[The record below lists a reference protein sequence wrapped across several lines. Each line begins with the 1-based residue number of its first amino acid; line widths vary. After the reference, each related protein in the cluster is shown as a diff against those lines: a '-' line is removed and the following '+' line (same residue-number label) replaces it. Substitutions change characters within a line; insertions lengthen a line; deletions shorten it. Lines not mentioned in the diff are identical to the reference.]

1 MSLEAQ
7 NISISFGG
15 LKVLTDVS
23 VQVRPGII
31 TGLVG
36 PNGAGKTTLFNC
48 LTGVAHPQQ
57 GVVRLDGEDI
67 SELPLYQRIRL
78 GVSRSFQ
85 TPRLDLDASVLDAVM
100 MGFYSRNK
108 PSLPS
113 SFASLPARR
122 KREKELGAQ
131 AERLIAQFE
140 LTSDPHQRSGA
151 LSLGRL
157 RLLEVARALASSPK
171 YLLLDEPAA
180 GIDEHDRALLAR
192 AIRGAANHQIGI
204 LLVEH
209 NVGFVAELSNHM
221 VALVRGE
228 VVATGKPHDVV
239 RDEQVVTAYLG
250 GHRVAA

>member
-1 MSLEAQ
+1 
-7 NISISFGG
+7 
-15 LKVLTDVS
+15 
-23 VQVRPGII
+23 
-31 TGLVG
+31 
-36 PNGAGKTTLFNC
+36 
-48 LTGVAHPQQ
+48 
-57 GVVRLDGEDI
+57 
-67 SELPLYQRIRL
+67 
-78 GVSRSFQ
+78 VSRSFQ

-108 PSLPS
+108 PSLAG
-113 SFASLPARR
+113 SFVSLPARQ
-122 KREKELGAQ
+122 KRDKELRTQ

-140 LTSDPHQRSGA
+140 LTSDPYQRSGA

-192 AIRGAANHQIGI
+192 AIRGAAESQIGV

-209 NVGFVAELSNHM
+209 NVGFVAELSHHM

-228 VVATGKPHDVV
+228 VVASGKPQDVV

>member
-7 NISISFGG
+7 NISIGFGG
-15 LKVLTDVS
+15 LQVLTHVS
-23 VQVRPGII
+23 ISLQPSVI

-48 LTGVAHPQQ
+48 LTGVAQPQQ
-57 GVVRLDGEDI
+57 GVVLLEGQDVSDF
-67 SELPLYQRIRL
+67 PLHQRIQL
-78 GVSRSFQ
+78 GISRTFQ
-85 TPRLDLDASVLDAVM
+85 TPRLDLDASVVDSVM
-100 MGFYSRNK
+100 MGFYSHNK
-108 PSLPS
+108 PSLLG
-113 SFASLPARR
+113 SFVSLPARR
-122 KREKELGAQ
+122 KREKILRDQ
-131 AERLIAQFE
+131 AERLIAEFE
-140 LTSDPHQRSGA
+140 LTQDPYQRSGA

-180 GIDEHDRALLAR
+180 GIDEHDRELLAR
-192 AIRGAANHQIGI
+192 AIRGAAAAGIGV

-209 NVGFVAELSNHM
+209 NVGFVADLSHHM

-228 VVATGKPHDVV
+228 IVAAGKPQDVV

>member
-7 NISISFGG
+7 HISIAFGG
-15 LKVLTDVS
+15 LKVLADVS
-23 VQVRPGII
+23 LPVPPGLI

-48 LTGVAHPQQ
+48 LTGVARPQK
-57 GVVRLDGEDI
+57 GTVRLDSRDI
-67 SELPLYQRIRL
+67 SRLPLHQRFQL
-78 GVSRSFQ
+78 GISRTFQ

-100 MGFYSRNK
+100 IGFYGQNK
-108 PSLPS
+108 PTLQGCFVSLPG
-113 SFASLPARR
+113 RR
-122 KREKELGAQ
+122 KLEKKLRAQ
-131 AERLIAQFE
+131 AEMLIAQLE
-140 LTSDPHQRSGA
+140 LTADPHQKSGA

-157 RLLEVARALASSPK
+157 RLLEVARALASNPK

-192 AIRGAANHQIGI
+192 AIRSAADRQIGV

-209 NVGFVAELSNHM
+209 NVGFVAELSDHM

-228 VVATGKPHDVV
+228 IVASGNPRDVV
-239 RDEQVVTAYLG
+239 RDQQVVTAYLG

>member
-1 MSLEAQ
+1 MSFDAQ
-7 NISISFGG
+7 NISIAFGG
-15 LKVLTDVS
+15 LKVLKDVS
-23 VQVRPGII
+23 VAVRPGVI

-48 LTGVAHPQQ
+48 LTGVARPQE
-57 GVVRLDGEDI
+57 GLVRIEGQDI
-67 SELPLYQRIRL
+67 SSYPLYQRIQL

-108 PSLPS
+108 PSLLGG
-113 SFASLPARR
+113 FVSLPARQVR
-122 KREKELGAQ
+122 DSELRAQ

-140 LTSDPHQRSGA
+140 LTADPYQRSGA

-180 GIDEHDRALLAR
+180 GIDEHDRMLLAR
-192 AIRGAANHQIGI
+192 AIRHAAADQIGV

-209 NVGFVAELSNHM
+209 NVGFVAELSHHM
-221 VALVRGE
+221 VALVRGKI
-228 VVATGKPHDVV
+228 VAEGHPQDVV
-239 RDEQVVTAYLG
+239 QDEEVVTAYLG

>member
-1 MSLEAQ
+1 MSLEAH
-7 NISISFGG
+7 NISIAFGG
-15 LKVLTDVS
+15 LKVLKDVS
-23 VQVRPGII
+23 VAVQPGVI

-48 LTGVAHPQQ
+48 LTGVAQPQQ

-67 SELPLYQRIRL
+67 SVYPLYRRIQL
-78 GVSRSFQ
+78 GVSRTFQ

-108 PSLPS
+108 PSL
-113 SFASLPARR
+113 FGAAVSLPSRR
-122 KREKELGAQ
+122 RLERQLRAQ
-131 AERLIAQFE
+131 AERLILQFE
-140 LTSDPHQRSGA
+140 LTADPYQRSGA

-157 RLLEVARALASSPK
+157 RLLEVARAIASSPK

-180 GIDEHDRALLAR
+180 GVDEHDRALLAK
-192 AIRGAANHQIGI
+192 AIRRAAGDEIGV

-209 NVGFVAELSNHM
+209 NVGFIAELSDHM
-221 VALVRGE
+221 VAMVRGE
-228 VVATGKPHDVV
+228 IVAAGKPHDVV

>member
-7 NISISFGG
+7 NISIAFGG

-23 VQVRPGII
+23 LPVPPGMI

-48 LTGVAHPQQ
+48 LTGVARPQQ
-57 GVVRLDGEDI
+57 GVVRLDGQDI
-67 SELPLYQRIRL
+67 SDLPLHHRIQL
-78 GVSRSFQ
+78 GISRTFQ

-108 PSLPS
+108 PTLAGSFVSLPT
-113 SFASLPARR
+113 RR
-122 KREKELGAQ
+122 KREKELREE
-131 AERLIAQFE
+131 AEALISQFE
-140 LTSDPHQRSGA
+140 LTSDPRQRSGA

-157 RLLEVARALASSPK
+157 RLLEVARALASNPT

-180 GIDEHDRALLAR
+180 GIDEHDRNLLAR
-192 AIRGAANHQIGI
+192 AIHSAADRKIGV

-209 NVGFVAELSNHM
+209 NVGFVAELSDHM

-228 VVATGKPHDVV
+228 IVSAGKPEDVV
-239 RDEQVVTAYLG
+239 RDPQVVTAYLG

>member
-7 NISISFGG
+7 SISIAFGG
-15 LKVLTDVS
+15 LKVLMNVS
-23 VQVRPGII
+23 LPVRPGII

-48 LTGVAHPQQ
+48 LTGVARPQQ

-67 SELPLYQRIRL
+67 SELPLYRRIRL

-100 MGFYSRNK
+100 MGFYGRNK
-108 PSLPS
+108 QSLPG
-113 SFASLPARR
+113 SFVSLPARR
-122 KREKELGAQ
+122 RREKELRAH

-140 LTSDPHQRSGA
+140 LTSDPYQRSGA

-180 GIDEHDRALLAR
+180 GIDEHDRTLLAR
-192 AIRGAANHQIGI
+192 AIRDAANNQIGV

-209 NVGFVAELSNHM
+209 NVGFVAELSHHM

-228 VVATGKPHDVV
+228 VVATGKPQDVV

-250 GHRVAA
+250 GHRVAT

>member
-1 MSLEAQ
+1 MSLDA
-7 NISISFGG
+7 NHISIAFGG
-15 LKVLTDVS
+15 LKVLLDVS
-23 VQVRPGII
+23 VQVQRGRI

-48 LTGVAHPQQ
+48 LTGVAKPQQ
-57 GVVRLDGEDI
+57 GVVELDGVDI
-67 SELPLYQRIRL
+67 SPLPLDQRILR
-78 GVSRSFQ
+78 GISRSFQ

-100 MGFYSRNK
+100 LGFYSRNK
-108 PSLPS
+108 PSLAGGFVS
-113 SFASLPARR
+113 LASRRHHDARLR
-122 KREKELGAQ
+122 AQ
-131 AERLIAQFE
+131 AESLIAQFE
-140 LTSDPHQRSGA
+140 LTANPHQRSGA

-157 RLLEVARALASSPK
+157 RLLEVARALASEPQ

-192 AIRGAANHQIGI
+192 AIRGAAERKVGV

-209 NVGFVAELSNHM
+209 NVGFVADLSDHM
-221 VALVRGE
+221 IALVRGE
-228 VVATGKPHDVV
+228 IVAAGLPHDVV